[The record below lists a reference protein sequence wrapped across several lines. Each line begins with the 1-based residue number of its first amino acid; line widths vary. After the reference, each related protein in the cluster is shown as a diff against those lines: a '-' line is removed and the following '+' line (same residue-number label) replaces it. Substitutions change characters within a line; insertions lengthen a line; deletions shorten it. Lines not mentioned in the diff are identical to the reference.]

1 MSETVMIVAG
11 ETSGELY
18 GALLAEAL
26 KKKVP
31 QIRIVGIGG
40 ERMQAAGVE
49 LFSGIASAFGF
60 AEALTSIRALQ
71 ETFKKAAEACRA
83 YRPSVIV
90 LIDYPDFNLR
100 LAAEARKQKIP
111 VLYYV
116 SPQVWAWRRGRV
128 KKIAKLVDKMAV
140 ILPFEEQIYRDTGLD
155 AEFVG
160 HPIFD
165 EIREVKSDKQVL
177 KSELG
182 LDPDTQL
189 ISLLPGSRPHE
200 LKRLLPLILN
210 AVRACKQEFPGYQYC
225 IPFAQNTDLIQQKA
239 FIDELQH
246 EGVKI
251 NKGKSLKTLAASDYA
266 VIASGTATLQ
276 AVLLGVPLVV
286 IYKLFPLTFWLGK
299 RIVKVKFASLINI
312 LSGREVVKEL
322 LQKEATVQN
331 ILSELKRMMGDPAYK
346 EQMQKAYDAVREI
359 FSGRHASERVS
370 DMVIEMA
377 NVKRL
382 ST

>member
-1 MSETVMIVAG
+1 MSETIMIVAG

-31 QIRIVGIGG
+31 QIRVVGIGG
-40 ERMQAAGVE
+40 ERMQAAGVR
-49 LFSGIASAFGF
+49 LLSGIASAFGLT
-60 AEALTSIRALQ
+60 EALSSLRTLK
-71 ETFKKAAEACRA
+71 ETFKKAADAFRT
-83 YRPSVIV
+83 YRPSVLV

-100 LAAEARKQKIP
+100 LAAEARKQQIP

-128 KKIAKLVDKMAV
+128 RKIAKLVDRMAV

-160 HPIFD
+160 HPILD
-165 EIREVKSDKQVL
+165 EIQGVMPDKRAL
-177 KSELG
+177 KTELG

-189 ISLLPGSRPHE
+189 IALLPGSRPHE
-200 LKRLLPLILN
+200 LKRLLPLVLH
-210 AVRACKQEFPGYQYC
+210 AVRECRQAFPGYQYC
-225 IPFAQNTDLIQQKA
+225 IPFAPNTDLIQHKA
-239 FIDELQH
+239 FIDELQQ

-251 NKGKSLKTLAASDYA
+251 NKGKSLKTLGASDYA

-286 IYKLFPLTFWLGK
+286 IYKLFPLSFWLGK
-299 RIVKVKFASLINI
+299 RIVKVKWASLVNI
-312 LSGREVVKEL
+312 LSNREVVREL
-322 LQKEATVQN
+322 LQKDATVEN
-331 ILSELKRMMGDPAYK
+331 IMHELTRMMQDAAYR
-346 EQMQKAYDAVREI
+346 EGMQKAYDDVREI
-359 FSGRHASERVS
+359 FSGRRASDRVS

-377 NVKRL
+377 GWKR
-382 ST
+382 